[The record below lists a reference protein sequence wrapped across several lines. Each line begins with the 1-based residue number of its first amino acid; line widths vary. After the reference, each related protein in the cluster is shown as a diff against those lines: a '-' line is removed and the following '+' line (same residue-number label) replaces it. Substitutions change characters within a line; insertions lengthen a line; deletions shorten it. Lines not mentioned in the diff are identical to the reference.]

1 MNPDLAVFLSILLL
15 GSITF
20 CYRYSFIS
28 THGRGLAEK
37 IPIRLL
43 NLLAPAS
50 FAAIIVN
57 NLLHSGGDETLFK
70 QKLLAA
76 AIALAFAYWTRS
88 VIFTFLFGLVVLYV
102 IRMIS

>member
-1 MNPDLAVFLSILLL
+1 MSSDLAIFLSILLL

-28 THGRGLAEK
+28 THGRGVAEK

-57 NLLHSGGDETLFK
+57 NLLHSGGDKILFQ
-70 QKLLAA
+70 QKLVAS
-76 AIALAFAYWTRS
+76 AIALVFAYYTRS
-88 VIFTFLFGLVVLYV
+88 VIFTFIFGLIVLYG